1 MKQQSLV
8 TEQFGNTA
16 NAYATSMVHSQGED
30 LKKLQKIAEGFA
42 NPRILDLG
50 CGAGHASF
58 AVAPA
63 AASVTAYDLS
73 EQMLAVVA
81 QGAKDRK
88 LDNVQTKAG
97 AAEKLPFPDGAFD
110 LVISRF
116 SVHHWLDVP
125 GAFREINRVL
135 TENGRAVFVDI
146 VSPETPLNDTTL
158 QSVEL
163 LRDASHVRDYRVSE
177 WGAMLA
183 AAKFTHTCTGS
194 WRLVMVFGDWVARMR
209 TPPDRVKAIQS
220 LFDSAPEE
228 ARRYFEV
235 QPDYSFSIDAAM
247 FEARKKASSAN

>member
-1 MKQQSLV
+1 MMKQQSLV

-16 NAYATSMVHSQGED
+16 NAYATSAVHSQGED
-30 LKKLQKIAEGFA
+30 LKSLRRIAEGLVK
-42 NPRILDLG
+42 PRILDLG

-81 QGAKDRK
+81 QGAKERT
-88 LDNVQTKAG
+88 LDNVQTNKG

-125 GAFREINRVL
+125 GALSEVHRVL
-135 TENGRAVFVDI
+135 TEKGRAVFVDV
-146 VSPETPLNDTTL
+146 VSPESPLNDTTL
-158 QSVEL
+158 QAVEL

-177 WGAMLA
+177 WGTMLA
-183 AAKFTHTCTGS
+183 AAHFTHACTS
-194 WRLVMVFGDWVARMR
+194 NWRLIMVFDDWVARMR
-209 TPPDRVKAIQS
+209 TPADRVKAIKS

-228 ARRYFEV
+228 ARRHFEV
-235 QPDYSFSIDAAM
+235 QSDYSFSIDVAL
-247 FEARKKASSAN
+247 FEARKESRD